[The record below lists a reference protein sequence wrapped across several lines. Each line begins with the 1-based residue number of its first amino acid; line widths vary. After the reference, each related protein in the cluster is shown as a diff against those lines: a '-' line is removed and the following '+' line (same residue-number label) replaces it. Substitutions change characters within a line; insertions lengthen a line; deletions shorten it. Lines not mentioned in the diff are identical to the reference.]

1 MFCPQCGQQQA
12 PGEMR
17 FCSRCGLPLGGV
29 SQLLAHGGMLPTYA
43 PQAAAP
49 AEPQEPSPRRRGV
62 QQGVTMIMLGLM
74 LTIIFAIL
82 NSYGFTP
89 DILTAIAA
97 VIGFVGGPLR
107 ILYAAIFE
115 EGAKPQ
121 YQPVPYYVQPA
132 TPPVLHA
139 PPRPAAL
146 PPQQNMPPVQNW
158 HRRPNTAELVR
169 PPSVTENTTRLLDKE
184 PETPER

>member
-1 MFCPQCGQQQA
+1 MYCPQCGQQQA
-12 PGEMR
+12 PGEVR

-29 SQLLAHGGMLPTYA
+29 HQLLAHGGALPNYN
-43 PQAAAP
+43 PPAAT
-49 AEPQEPSPRRRGV
+49 EPQEPSARRRGV
-62 QQGVTMIMLGLM
+62 KQGVTMIMLGLM
-74 LTIIFAIL
+74 LTILFGIL
-82 NSYGFTP
+82 SSYLNTP
-89 DILTAIAA
+89 EMFTAIAA

-121 YQPVPYYVQPA
+121 YQAMPAYYVTPA

-139 PPRPAAL
+139 PPRHAAL
-146 PPQQNMPPVQNW
+146 PPQQSAPPVPNW
-158 HRRPNTAELVR
+158 PRRPNTAELVS
-169 PPSVTENTTRLLDKE
+169 PPSVTENTTRLLDRE